1 MASYRK
7 ILGEVTLISN
17 QLHRDSRGEFF
28 ESFNQDYIMDSPLSK
43 FSITQINNSKSSAG
57 TLRGIHFSKAPQGQS
72 KLITCTHGSAID
84 IAIDLRENSATF
96 LQFTTVMIS
105 AFDGKSVFIPQ
116 GFGHGFLA
124 LEDDTVISYAL
135 SSSYS
140 PEDEFTISPLDPL
153 FKDSWIG
160 TSFTLSDRDRDAP
173 TINRALELGII
184 GI

>member
-7 ILGEVTLISN
+7 ILDDVILINN
-17 QLHRDSRGEFF
+17 QLHGDNRGEFF
-28 ESFNQDYIMDSPLSK
+28 ESFNQDYFRDSILPE
-43 FSITQINNSKSSAG
+43 FSIAQLNNSKSSAG

-96 LQFTTVMIS
+96 LEFTTVTIS
-105 AFDGKSVFIPQ
+105 AFDGKSVFIPH

-135 SSSYS
+135 SSRYS
-140 PEDEFTISPLDPL
+140 PDHEFTISPLDPL
-153 FKDSWIG
+153 FKDSWVG
-160 TSFTLSDRDRDAP
+160 TSFILSNRDRDAP
-173 TINRALELGII
+173 TIKQALELGII